1 MINMQ
6 YGLIGERL
14 GHSISAQIHGRI
26 GLYPYELREIEPDA
40 LDAFMRAKDFCGINV
55 TIPYKEAVIP
65 YLDVVDEKAGA
76 IGAVNTI
83 VNRDGKLFG
92 YNTDYYGLKDLMLN
106 QRHDYNGST
115 ILILGTGGTSKTARA
130 VCRDLN
136 AAVVK
141 NVSRSGKESAISY
154 EEAYADYSNADFLIN
169 ATPVGMFP
177 KTDACPVEIDRFP
190 GLRGVID
197 VIANPK
203 ETLLMKRAR
212 DRGIPAAGGLRMLV
226 RQAVAAAE
234 YFSGEKIDEEKAE
247 EITRY
252 FLDRE

>member
-1 MINMQ
+1 MQ
-6 YGLIGERL
+6 YGLIGEKL

-26 GLYPYELREIEPDA
+26 GLYPYELCEIERDA
-40 LDAFMRAKDFCGINV
+40 LDAFMRARDFCGINV
-55 TIPYKEAVIP
+55 TIPYKEKVIP
-65 YLDVVDEKAGA
+65 YLDFVDEKAAA

-83 VNRDGKLFG
+83 VNRDGKLYG
-92 YNTDYYGLKDLMLN
+92 YNTDFYGLKNLMLN
-106 QRHDYNGST
+106 QGRDYSGST

-130 VCRDLN
+130 ACEDLK

-141 NVSRSGKESAISY
+141 NVSRSGKEGAITY
-154 EEAYADYSNADFLIN
+154 EEAYADYSGADYLIN

-177 KTDACPVEIDRFP
+177 KTDACPAEIDRFT
-190 GLRGVID
+190 GLKGVID

-212 DRGIPAAGGLRMLV
+212 EKGIPAVGGLRMLV

-234 YFSGEKIDEEKAE
+234 YFSGDTIDEEKAE
-247 EITRY
+247 EITQY